1 MPANTFIAT
10 AEAASRIGAVPVPVD
25 VDPHY
30 LLIDPGKV
38 AAAITRRTQAIVP
51 VHLFGQTAFVE
62 QLQTLATD
70 VGVPIVEDAA
80 QAQGAR
86 RHNRHAGHSVSP
98 RRPASIQAR
107 TSEPLATP
115 ER

>member
-1 MPANTFIAT
+1 M
-10 AEAASRIGAVPVPVD
+10 
-25 VDPHY
+25 
-30 LLIDPGKV
+30 
-38 AAAITRRTQAIVP
+38 P

-86 RHNRHAGHSVSP
+86 RHD
-98 RRPASIQAR
+98 RPAGSLGVAAA
-107 TSEPLATP
+107 TSFYPGKNLGAAATP